1 MSDTLLVTG
10 ASGQFG
16 RLVIKHLVET
26 QGVAPGSIVA
36 ASRDPS
42 KLADFAAKGVKTV
55 AADFENPASL
65 EAAFKGVDRLL
76 IVSTDALDGTDRRLR
91 QHQAAVAAAKAAGVG
106 HIVYTSMPMPEEA
119 LVTFA
124 PDHLGTEN
132 AIKATGIGYTILRN
146 SWYMENL
153 FASIP
158 NALKSGHWYTAAGEG
173 KASYVS
179 REDLARAAAAV
190 LASDDTTNKTY
201 TLTGV
206 EALTVNE
213 IAALASEIMGKKIEV
228 VHVPDEGLKQG
239 MIAAGVPAFVAPTFV
254 SFDTNTRAGKL
265 ATVTDSIEKLT
276 GKAPIT
282 LKTFFQATREAF
294 LAA

>member
-16 RLVIKHLVET
+16 RLVIKHLLET
-26 QGVAPGSIVA
+26 QGVAPGSIIA
-36 ASRDPS
+36 ASRDTS
-42 KLADFAAKGVKTV
+42 KLADIAAKGVKTV
-55 AADFENPASL
+55 AADFDDAASL
-65 EAAFKGVDRLL
+65 EKAFAGVNRLL
-76 IVSTDALDGTDRRLR
+76 IVSTDSLDGTDRRLR
-91 QHQAAVAAAKAAGVG
+91 QHSAAVAAAKAAGVG
-106 HIVYTSMPMPEEA
+106 HIIYTSMPLPDES

-124 PDHLGTEN
+124 PDHLGTEK
-132 AIKATGIGYTILRN
+132 AIKASGLGYTILRN

-158 NALKSGHWYTAAGEG
+158 NALKSGQWFTAAGQG
-173 KASYVS
+173 KTAYVT
-179 REDLARAAAAV
+179 REDLARTAAAV
-190 LASDDTTNKTY
+190 LASSDTSSNTY

-206 EALTVNE
+206 EALSNDE
-213 IAALASEIMGKKIEV
+213 IAALASQIIGKPIQV
-228 VHVPDEGLKQG
+228 VHVPDEGLLQG
-239 MIAAGVPAFVAPTFV
+239 MIAAGVPEFVAPTYL

-265 ATVTDSIEKLT
+265 ATVTGDIEKLT

-282 LKTFFQATREAF
+282 LKAFFEATKDAF

>member
-16 RLVIKHLVET
+16 RLVIKHLLET

-42 KLADFAAKGVKTV
+42 KLADIAAKGVKTV
-55 AADFENPASL
+55 AADFDDAASL
-65 EAAFKGVDRLL
+65 EKAFAGVNRLL

-91 QHQAAVAAAKAAGVG
+91 QHTAAVAAAKAAGVG
-106 HIVYTSMPMPEEA
+106 HIVYTSMPLPEES

-132 AIKATGIGYTILRN
+132 AIKASDLGYTILRN

-158 NALKSGHWYTAAGEG
+158 NALKTGQWFTAAGQG
-173 KASYVS
+173 KTAYVT
-179 REDLARAAAAV
+179 REDLARTAAAV
-190 LASDDTTNKTY
+190 LASSDTSSKTY
-201 TLTGV
+201 TLTGT
-206 EALTVNE
+206 EALTNDE
-213 IAALASEIMGKKIEV
+213 IAALASQIMGKAIQV
-228 VHVPDEGLKQG
+228 VHVPDEGLLQG
-239 MIAAGVPAFVAPTFV
+239 MIAAGVPEFVAPTYL

-265 ATVTDSIEKLT
+265 ATVTSDIETLT

-282 LKTFFQATREAF
+282 LKSFFEATKDAF